1 MNMKRYPRLKIHD
14 TLYLLLEGRTIR
26 DKVGVLS
33 SCIPNFKSVFMDIA
47 RGLKE
52 SEYVYVKVDNNFA
65 KGLGGL
71 RLQSFNNRGE
81 PSGGLDYYLVSDS
94 NNEIRPRYLEN
105 HHLNLGTQDLKG
117 LTVLCGNLLK
127 AEGAFLV
134 IRESYNDFEVTAYST
149 NLCGSEG
156 IGVFHYGSIL
166 TAYNKEVLRP
176 RFFDRVSLGKALNNL
191 KKYYEGYYNIY
202 TCYERNKYRV
212 DVADRLGKLHPLAE
226 IDESGNIT
234 PLGDIKKL
242 PVGLLELV
250 KLQKPLIRVHE
261 CIGIDVSYNSYSLFT
276 DSKAYGTYRIRS

>member
-81 PSGGLDYYLVSDS
+81 PFGGLDYYLVSDS
-94 NNEIRPRYLEN
+94 NKEIRPRYLEN

-156 IGVFHYGSIL
+156 
-166 TAYNKEVLRP
+166 
-176 RFFDRVSLGKALNNL
+176 
-191 KKYYEGYYNIY
+191 YYNIY

-242 PVGLLELV
+242 PIGLLELV